1 MIRVYVVDDHPALRA
16 GLRTVLELEPGFG
29 YAGES
34 AGGGAELWDAVRR
47 ADADVLL
54 VDYHLPDGDGLQICR
69 EARRR
74 GLALHTMLYT
84 AWASPV
90 LSLPAAVAGVDGMV
104 RKDAGASELFDAI
117 RYVHRGERVL
127 TPPPPAVMEE
137 ARARLDPQEQ
147 ALAGLMMQGCDD
159 AEAATTLGIEPS
171 AVDRLVKRVL
181 GKLHVEVP
189 APPA

>member
-1 MIRVYVVDDHPALRA
+1 VIRVYIVDDHPALRA

-34 AGGGAELWDAVRR
+34 AGDEELWTALRR

-54 VDYHLPDGDGLQICR
+54 VDYHLPAGDGLQICR

-74 GLALHTMLYT
+74 ELPLRTMLYT
-84 AWASPV
+84 AWASPA

-104 RKDAGASELFDAI
+104 GKDAGASELFDAI
-117 RYVHRGERVL
+117 RYVHRGQRVL
-127 TPPPPAVMEE
+127 APPPPAVLDE
-137 ARARLDPQEQ
+137 ARVRLDPQEL
-147 ALAGLMMQGCDD
+147 ALAGLMMDRSSD
-159 AEAATTLGIEPS
+159 EEAAATLGIERA

>member
-1 MIRVYVVDDHPALRA
+1 MIRVYVIDDHPALRA

-34 AGGGAELWDAVRR
+34 AGDGEELWEALRR
-47 ADADVLL
+47 ADADLL
-54 VDYHLPDGDGLQICR
+54 LIDYHLPEGDGLTVCR

-74 GLALHTMLYT
+74 RLPLRTMLYT
-84 AWASPV
+84 AWASPA

-104 RKDAGASELFDAI
+104 GKDAGASELFDAI
-117 RYVHRGERVL
+117 RYVHRGQRTL
-127 TPPPPAVMEE
+127 TPPSPAVMEQ
-137 ARARLDPQEQ
+137 ARVRLDPQEL
-147 ALAGLMMQGCDD
+147 ALAGLLMDRCSDE
-159 AEAATTLGIEPS
+159 EAARTLGIETA
-171 AVDRLVKRVL
+171 AVDRIVKRML

>member
-34 AGGGAELWDAVRR
+34 ARGGEELWAAVRR
-47 ADADVLL
+47 ADANVLL
-54 VDYHLPDGDGLQICR
+54 VDYHLPEGDGLQICR

-74 GLALHTMLYT
+74 GLALRTMLYT
-84 AWASPV
+84 AWASPA
-90 LSLPAAVAGVDGMV
+90 LSLPAAVAGADGMV

-117 RYVHRGERVL
+117 RFVHRGERVL
-127 TPPPPAVMEE
+127 TPPPAAVVEE
-137 ARARLDPQEQ
+137 ARALLDPQEQ
-147 ALAGLMMQGCDD
+147 ALTGLMMQGCDD
-159 AEAATTLGIEPS
+159 EEAATTLGLNPATI
-171 AVDRLVKRVL
+171 DRLVKRVL
-181 GKLHVEVP
+181 GKLHVGVP

>member
-1 MIRVYVVDDHPALRA
+1 MIRTYIVDDHPALRA

-34 AGGGAELWDAVRR
+34 AGGGEELWGALRR

-74 GLALHTMLYT
+74 RLAVRTMLYT
-84 AWASPV
+84 AWASPG

-104 RKDAGASELFDAI
+104 RKDAGASELFDAL
-117 RYVHRGERVL
+117 RYVHRGQRVL
-127 TPPPPAVMEE
+127 TPPPPAVLEE
-137 ARARLDPQEQ
+137 ARLRLDPQEL
-147 ALAGLMMQGCDD
+147 ALAGLMMDRCSDE
-159 AEAATTLGIEPS
+159 EAAATLGIEVA